1 LEAIAKAKG
10 MPTLV
15 FARRLLEGGLQREEL
30 LMSKVYQESTKYLEG
45 VLSLLIGGEAD
56 VPE

>member
-10 MPTLV
+10 MPTLG

-45 VLSLLIGGEAD
+45 VLSRLIGGEAD